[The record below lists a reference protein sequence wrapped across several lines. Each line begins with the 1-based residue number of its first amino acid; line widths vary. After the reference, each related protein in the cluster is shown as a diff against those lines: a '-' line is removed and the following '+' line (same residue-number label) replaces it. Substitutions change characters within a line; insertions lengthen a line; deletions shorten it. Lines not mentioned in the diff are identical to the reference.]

1 MPYVNIPE
9 SRLAGTIAG
18 LIGKMSGDLSTKV
31 FDTIV
36 DLEDK
41 MLAEAYNRV
50 YKGKAT
56 IGCKGLKPF
65 RNGVN
70 NVSKQV
76 GGYSKRV
83 GRFGKIPKV
92 IIKVVPALKVI
103 LKILKSLPIP
113 TSVPPGIGVPLALT
127 NTYADILHLIK
138 EMIVQLLDIAR
149 GIKGALEIGGTGGIQ
164 PLLDGINDSV
174 KGIDNCISVISAE
187 CEIQKLPKEEQIASG
202 FLEET
207 PEGDIYI
214 SSKLIP
220 LLLAGGDNDALEEAN
235 NLLGSINIDLGF
247 ELQPND
253 TLEEGQIIY
262 KGYLLEIVK
271 DPTSPKIAPRRNA
284 VAKTLDE
291 GVVVLRGPKSFAS
304 DTGVLIDEIKLQID
318 NLSTSLT

>member
-1 MPYVNIPE
+1 MPYVNIKE
-9 SRLAGTIAG
+9 STIAGTVAG
-18 LIGKMSGDLSTKV
+18 LIGKMTGDLSTKV

-56 IGCKGLKPF
+56 IGCKGLGPF
-65 RNGVN
+65 RRGVS
-70 NVSKQV
+70 NVSKTV
-76 GGYSKRV
+76 NGYSKRLS
-83 GRFGKIPKV
+83 RFSKIPRTVLKV
-92 IIKVVPALKVI
+92 IPALKVI

-138 EMIVQLLDIAR
+138 EMIKQLEDIAL
-149 GIKGALEIGGTGGIQ
+149 GINGALEIGGTGAIQ
-164 PLLDGINDSV
+164 PLIDGINESV
-174 KGIDNCISVISAE
+174 KGIDNCIAVISAE

-220 LLLAGGDNDALEEAN
+220 LLLGGDQEEAN
-235 NLLGSINIDLGF
+235 NLLSSINLDLGIDLKPQD
-247 ELQPND
+247 LQ
-253 TLEEGQIIY
+253 EGQIIY
-262 KGYLLEIVK
+262 KGYLLEIVN
-271 DPTSPKIAPRRNA
+271 DPNSPKIAPRRNA

-304 DTGVLIDEIKLQID
+304 ETDVLIEEIKLQID

>member
-9 SRLAGTIAG
+9 TPLAGTIAG
-18 LIGKMSGDLSTKV
+18 LIGKMTGDLSTKV

-41 MLAEAYNRV
+41 MLAEAYSQV

-56 IGCKGLKPF
+56 IGCKGLGPF
-65 RNGVN
+65 RKGVS
-70 NVSKQV
+70 NVTKQV
-76 GGYSKRV
+76 GGYSKRLS
-83 GRFGKIPKV
+83 RFSRIPKT
-92 IIKVVPALKVI
+92 ILRVVPSLKVI

-138 EMIVQLLDIAR
+138 ESIKQLEDVAR
-149 GIKGALEIGGTGGIQ
+149 GINGAIEIGGTGGIQ
-164 PLLDGINDSV
+164 PLLDGINESIR
-174 KGIDNCISVISAE
+174 GIDNCVAVISAE
-187 CEIQKLPKEEQIASG
+187 CEIKKLPKEEQIAAG

-220 LLLAGGDNDALEEAN
+220 LLLGGDQKEAN
-235 NLLGSINIDLGF
+235 DLLSSINLDLGI
-247 ELQPND
+247 ELKPEDLQQ
-253 TLEEGQIIY
+253 GQIIY
-262 KGYLLEIVK
+262 KGYLLEIVN
-271 DPTSPKIAPRRNA
+271 DPSSPKIAPRRNA

-304 DTGVLIDEIKLQID
+304 ETDVLIEEIKLQID

>member
-138 EMIVQLLDIAR
+138 EMIVQLQDIAR
-149 GIKGALEIGGTGGIQ
+149 GIKGALDIGGVGGIQ
-164 PLLDGINDSV
+164 PLLDGINDSI
-174 KGIDNCISVISAE
+174 KGIDNCIAVISAE
-187 CEIQKLPKEEQIASG
+187 CEIQKLPKDEQIASG

-207 PEGDIYI
+207 PEGDVYI

-220 LLLAGGDNDALEEAN
+220 LLIGGDNEEAN
-235 NLLGSINIDLGF
+235 NLLGNINIDLGF
-247 ELQPND
+247 DLQPDD
-253 TLEEGQIIY
+253 TLEDGQIIY

-271 DPTSPKIAPRRNA
+271 DPNSPKIAPRRNA
-284 VAKTLDE
+284 IAKTLDE

-304 DTGVLIDEIKLQID
+304 DTDVLIDEIKLQID

>member
-18 LIGKMSGDLSTKV
+18 LLGKMQGDLSTKV

-56 IGCKGLKPF
+56 IGCNGLKPF
-65 RNGVN
+65 RRGVN
-70 NVSKQV
+70 NVTKQV
-76 GGYSKRV
+76 GGFSKRI
-83 GRFGKIPKV
+83 GRFSKIPRT
-92 IIKVVPALKVI
+92 IIKVVPALKII

-138 EMIVQLLDIAR
+138 ESIKQLEEIAL
-149 GIKGALEIGGTGGIQ
+149 GINGALEIGGGGGLQ
-164 PLLDGINDSV
+164 PLLDGINQSIR
-174 KGIDNCISVISAE
+174 GIDNCVAVISAE
-187 CEIQKLPKEEQIASG
+187 CEVQKLPKEEQIASG

-207 PEGDIYI
+207 DEGDIYI

-220 LLLAGGDNDALEEAN
+220 LLLGGNDKEAN
-235 NLLGSINIDLGF
+235 DLLANTNLDLGF
-247 ELQPND
+247 DLQPD
-253 TLEEGQIIY
+253 DKLEEGQIIY
-262 KGYLLEIVK
+262 KGYILEVVK
-271 DPTSPKIAPRRNA
+271 DPDSPKIAPRRNA
-284 VAKTLDE
+284 IAKTIDE
-291 GVVVLRGPKSFAS
+291 GVIVLRGPKSFAS
-304 DTGVLIDEIKLQID
+304 ETDVLIEEIKLQID

>member
-9 SRLAGTIAG
+9 SRLAGSIAG
-18 LIGKMSGDLSTKV
+18 MLGKLTGNLSTKV

-56 IGCKGLKPF
+56 IGCNGLKPF
-65 RNGVN
+65 RSGVS
-70 NVSKQV
+70 NVSRQV
-76 GGYSKRV
+76 GGFSKRV
-83 GRFGKIPKV
+83 GRFRKIPRT
-92 IIKVVPALKVI
+92 ILRVVPALKII

-138 EMIVQLLDIAR
+138 EMIKQLEDIAL
-149 GIKGALEIGGTGGIQ
+149 GINFSLDVGAGGGIQ
-164 PLLDGINDSV
+164 ALMDGINDSI
-174 KGIDNCISVISAE
+174 KGIDNCIAVISAE
-187 CEIQKLPKEEQIASG
+187 CEIQKLPKDEQIASG

-220 LLLAGGDNDALEEAN
+220 LLIGGDNETAN
-235 NLLGSINIDLGF
+235 DLLASVNIDLGF
-247 ELQPND
+247 ELQPD
-253 TLEEGQIIY
+253 DVLEEGQIIY
-262 KGYLLEIVK
+262 KGYLLEIVN
-271 DPTSPKIAPRRNA
+271 DPNSPKIAPRRMA

-304 DTGVLIDEIKLQID
+304 DTDVLIDEIKLQID